1 MGILGHNMR
10 YRNPRIFLLI
20 VTLWISLAFEV
31 RPPEQNDDALKILE
45 AMSPAERIGQL
56 FLVSFNGISFSED
69 DPIYDLVTER
79 SISGVLISKDH
90 DNISV
95 SPDSITNLKA
105 LTSSLQEARYNA
117 SLTSEPLEAF
127 ERLSV
132 ADTYVPLFIAFEYDG
147 GQQGTEAILEGLS
160 PMTSNLAIGATWDE
174 ENAAASGELVGRELE
189 ALGINLLIGPSL
201 DVLED
206 PQILGSGDLGVHT
219 FGGDPYWVSVMGSA
233 FIAGIHT
240 GSGERIAVIASHF
253 PGLGSSDRPS
263 EEEIATVRK
272 SLEELKQFDLAPFFA
287 VTQTDDENSTP
298 LVQGLLTSHIRY
310 QGFQGNIR
318 ATTRPVSMDPQAFE
332 LVMSLEPLNTWRLQ
346 GGITVSDSLGSRAI
360 RLFRDPSGQTFN
372 AHLVARDAFLAGN
385 DLLLL
390 DNFRDSNDP
399 DEYTTIIAT
408 LDFFRNKYNEDPL
421 FAQKVDQAALRI
433 IRLKLKL
440 FGRAFTR
447 NNVFRSQNEIESIGN
462 DRQIASNVA
471 QNSATLISP
480 ETSQIEDRVGGI
492 PRIGERI
499 VFLTD
504 IRKVKQCG
512 GCSSMPL
519 IKVDALESAVL
530 RFYGPGAAG
539 QVGGWN
545 LRSYSF
551 ADLANYLGE
560 KPVEQLSSVL
570 AAEDEVDEAIRY
582 ADWLV
587 FNMMDSR
594 SSNFGANALQLFLD
608 QRPDLAREKKVVV
621 FSYDV
626 PYGLDATEI
635 SKVDLYYALY
645 DSGPSFIDMAAKL
658 LFLEQSAPG
667 ASPVNIPGIGYELI
681 EVTSPDPNQVIQ
693 LRLKS
698 LEEGEEPLQ
707 EPQGFMIG
715 DSVTIQTGVIVDQNG
730 NHVPDRTPVEFQITS
745 TTEGVAPEIINAP
758 TKRGVAIATIP
769 LERAGLLII
778 TAQTGQ
784 ARVSETLQLDAQIDV
799 PAQATVISPTP
810 IPTVTS
816 EPTQAPELPTPT
828 PEVGDESL
836 GTIRGSF
843 SSRLGALVLGLLAT
857 GIAST
862 VGYYTANRNRE
873 IRGEVLRYTLLPAIA
888 ALMAYN
894 YLALGLPGSLTF
906 TTGLG
911 GVGVFAVVLIAG
923 AIGLLLAFL
932 WSRMTTQ

>member
-1 MGILGHNMR
+1 MN
-10 YRNPRIFLLI
+10 
-20 VTLWISLAFEV
+20 LAFEI
-31 RPPEQNDDALKILE
+31 RPPEQSDAALRILE
-45 AMSPAERIGQL
+45 AMSPTERIGQL
-56 FLVSFNGISFSED
+56 FLVSFKGQSFGED

-90 DNISV
+90 DNISA
-95 SPDSITNLKA
+95 SPDTITNLKT
-105 LTSSLQEARYNA
+105 LISSLQEARYNV
-117 SLTSEPLEAF
+117 SLLSEDTDGIENLT
-127 ERLSV
+127 L
-132 ADTYVPLFIAFEYDG
+132 ADTYVPLFIGFQYEG
-147 GQQGTEAILEGLS
+147 GQHGTRAIFEGLS
-160 PMTSNLAIGATWDE
+160 PMTSNMAIGATWDE
-174 ENAAASGELVGRELE
+174 EIAATSGELLGRELE
-189 ALGINLLIGPSL
+189 ALGVNLLLGPSL

-206 PQILGSGDLGVHT
+206 PQIIGSGDLGVQT
-219 FGGDPYWVSVMGSA
+219 FGGDPYWVSVMGSS
-233 FIAGIHT
+233 FIDGIHI
-240 GSGERIAVIASHF
+240 GAGGKIAVIASHF

-287 VTQTDDENSTP
+287 VTQTDDEHSTP

-332 LVMSLEPLNTWRLQ
+332 LVMSLEPLSTWRLE

-399 DEYTTIIAT
+399 DEYTTIIET

-440 FGRAFTR
+440 FGQAFTR
-447 NNVFRSQNEIESIGN
+447 NSIFRSINEIESIGN
-462 DRQIASNVA
+462 DKQIASNVA

-480 ETSQIEDRVGGI
+480 EAEQIEDRVGGI

-499 VFLTD
+499 VFMTD
-504 IRKVKQCG
+504 IHMVKQCST
-512 GCSSMPL
+512 CNSMPL
-519 IKVDALESAVL
+519 IEIDALENAVL
-530 RFYGPGAAG
+530 RLYGPGAAG

-560 KPVEQLSSVL
+560 KPAEPLSSVL

-587 FNMMDSR
+587 FNMLDSR

-667 ASPVNIPGIGYELI
+667 SSPVGIPGIGYELI

-693 LRLKS
+693 LMLKP
-698 LEEGEEPLQ
+698 LEEEEELLQ

-730 NHVPDRTPVEFQITS
+730 HPVPDRTPVEFQITS
-745 TTEGVAPEIINAP
+745 TTEGAAPEIINA
-758 TKRGVAIATIP
+758 TTERGIAMATIP

-778 TAQTGQ
+778 TAQSGQ
-784 ARVSETLQLDAQIDV
+784 ARISETLQLDAQIDI

-816 EPTQAPELPTPT
+816 EPTQAPDLPTPT
-828 PEVGDESL
+828 PEVSDESQ
-836 GTIRGSF
+836 GAIRGSF

-862 VGYYTANRNRE
+862 VGYFTASRNRE
-873 IRGEVLRYTLLPAIA
+873 IRREVLRYTLLPAAA
-888 ALMAYN
+888 ALLAYN

-906 TTGLG
+906 TTGFG
-911 GVGVFAVVLIAG
+911 GVGVFAVVMVAG
-923 AIGLLLAFL
+923 AIGLLLASL
-932 WSRMTTQ
+932 WSRLTTQ